1 MDKKKL
7 LSEDLKRYRQLLE
20 YTFYVPE
27 KEEGEVDDLLL
38 DDMLTEQD
46 PPAEDEDPF
55 FDVGGED
62 PVADTGETPE
72 GETATIIS
80 SEPSPPLS

>member
-1 MDKKKL
+1 MNKKKL
-7 LSEDLKRYRQLLE
+7 LSEDLKRYQQLLE

-46 PPAEDEDPF
+46 PPADDEDPF

-62 PVADTGETPE
+62 PVADTEDTPE
-72 GETATIIS
+72 GET
-80 SEPSPPLS
+80 EDVRYRRRNY